1 MPLRFMQALELRIPP
16 LVLLA
21 LAAALMWLLAVA
33 VPTASFN
40 NSWNIHLALLS
51 MISGVAIVLQGVV
64 AFRRAGT
71 TVDPR
76 VPQQTSQVVS
86 SGIYRRSRNPMYLGF
101 LLVLVGWALYLSNGL
116 CFLLLPLFVAYMNRF
131 QIRPEERMM
140 LEKFGAQYSTYMA
153 RVRRWI

>member
-1 MPLRFMQALELRIPP
+1 MQALELRIPP

-21 LAAALMWLLAVA
+21 LAAALMWLLAAA

-40 NSWNIHLALLS
+40 NSWNTHLALLA
-51 MISGVAIVLQGVV
+51 MISGVAIVLLGVV

-76 VPQQTSQVVS
+76 VPQRTSQVVN

-101 LLVLVGWALYLSNGL
+101 LLVLSGWALYLSNGL
-116 CFLLLPLFVAYMNRF
+116 CFLLLPLFIV
-131 QIRPEERMM
+131 
-140 LEKFGAQYSTYMA
+140 T
-153 RVRRWI
+153 